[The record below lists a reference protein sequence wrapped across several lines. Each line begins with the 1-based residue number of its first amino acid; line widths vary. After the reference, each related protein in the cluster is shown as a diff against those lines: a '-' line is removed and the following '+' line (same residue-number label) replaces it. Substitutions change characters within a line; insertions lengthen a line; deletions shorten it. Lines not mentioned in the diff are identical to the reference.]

1 MRANRG
7 SRTSRRTKEAPGR
20 AWFSKTA
27 EVSQHLA
34 PSPHPTVS
42 QCGSQGLHRR
52 CLRLD
57 FRPGFFM
64 RRLELHSPKS
74 APPTFPNSFQ
84 LSPAG
89 TIRLSATRE
98 PSIFKEHLPQKSET
112 TIYLKVLPYTALRYI
127 LRNAVYGNNDTKRG
141 TAWAK

>member
-7 SRTSRRTKEAPGR
+7 SRTSRRTEAAPGR

-34 PSPHPTVS
+34 PNPHPTGS
-42 QCGSQGLHRR
+42 QCGSWGLRR
-52 CLRLD
+52 SWLSLD
-57 FRPGFFM
+57 FRTAFFM

-112 TIYLKVLPYTALRYI
+112 PIYLKILPYTALRYI
-127 LRNAVYGNNDTKRG
+127 LRIAVYGNNDTKRG